1 MAEPLIQN
9 VSDTAFMVAV
19 YRAMETE
26 RSDALFRDP
35 LAAKLA
41 GEHGKAIVADMR
53 RGARFGA
60 WFLAIR
66 THIIDAY
73 IRSAIDDGIDTIVN
87 LGAGLDTRPY
97 RMNLPAS
104 LHWIEVDFHEI
115 IALKE
120 DRLAGEIPS
129 CRLDRIALDLADV
142 EKRRQLLAEIAA
154 KSDRILVLTEGVV
167 LYLDN
172 AAVGA
177 LADALRA
184 EPAFRYWIVDYLSP
198 QALHH
203 HRRHRENSLKMKN
216 APFKFDPAD
225 YFSFFQEHGWQA
237 KETLYIPQEAERLK
251 RPIALPFVFKLW
263 VMLGN
268 LLARRDRR
276 ITFRKSFGYVLF
288 QPIA

>member
-1 MAEPLIQN
+1 MAGPLIQN

-26 RSDALFRDP
+26 RPDALFHDP

-60 WFLAIR
+60 WLLAIR
-66 THIIDAY
+66 THIIDGF
-73 IRSAIDDGIDTIVN
+73 IRSAIDDGIDTVVN

-104 LHWIEVDFHEI
+104 LHWIEVDFPEI

-120 DRLAGEIPS
+120 DRLAGETPS
-129 CRLDRIALDLADV
+129 CRLERIALDLSEAD
-142 EKRRQLLAEIAA
+142 KRRQLFAEIAA
-154 KSDRILVLTEGVV
+154 KSDKILVLTEGVV
-167 LYLDN
+167 PYLDN
-172 AAVGA
+172 ADVGA

-184 EPAFRYWIVDYLSP
+184 EPAFRYWIVDYLSAE
-198 QALHH
+198 ALRH
-203 HRRHRENSLKMKN
+203 HRRRRENNLKMKN
-216 APFKFDPAD
+216 APFKFDPED
-225 YFSFFQEHGWQA
+225 YFSFFREHGWQA

-251 RPIALPFVFKLW
+251 RPIALPFVFRLW

-268 LLARRDRR
+268 LLARKDRR
-276 ITFRKSFGYVLF
+276 NTFRKSFGYVLF